1 MGILVSTHSVEY
13 AERYCDRIMV
23 IANGLAHCEAAG
35 EARAK
40 GLLDWTE
47 KF

>member
-13 AERYCDRIMV
+13 AEKYCDRIMV
-23 IANGLAHCEAAG
+23 IEKGRVRTESAKD
-35 EARAK
+35 ARAK

-47 KF
+47 G